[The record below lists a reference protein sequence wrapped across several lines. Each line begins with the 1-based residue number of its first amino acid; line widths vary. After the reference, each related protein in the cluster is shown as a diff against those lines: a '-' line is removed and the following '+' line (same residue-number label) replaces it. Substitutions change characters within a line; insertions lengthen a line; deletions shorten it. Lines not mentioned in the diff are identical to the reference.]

1 MAYQQHQHTNLDSP
15 MDDKKED
22 VVHLDVSHLDD
33 KAKVAGEDGV
43 PLVTQDKY
51 LTLWQTL
58 KTYPRASALS
68 AAAAFGAVSDG
79 YQFNLPGVSEFT
91 ARPTLR

>member
-1 MAYQQHQHTNLDSP
+1 MSKQQQTNLDTP

-22 VVHLDVSHLDD
+22 IIHDDVASLTD
-33 KAKVAGEDGV
+33 KNKVPGGEGS

-51 LTLWQTL
+51 LSLWQTIR
-58 KTYPRASALS
+58 TYPRASALS

-79 YQFNLPGVSEFT
+79 YQFNLPGVGRT
-91 ARPTLR
+91 A